1 MSSESL
7 SSSKKQL
14 RTARLV
20 WPLAKDYYARARQA
34 KIDKRLVVWTIL
46 MAPFELLHA
55 MDVVP
60 MMTEHFSSL
69 LAIKQK
75 IVPYLELAEGMG
87 YTRNSC
93 SFHRAVIG
101 FALSGEEL
109 MIPEPDFFVSATN
122 ACDGGVKVHIPVTER
137 FGIPYYIIDS
147 PYNTSEGGVSV
158 IEEEKVEYYRY
169 QLQELISII
178 EELTHKPLNED
189 RLKETIGFAKQAN
202 DLWLEI
208 NELRKSVPCPM
219 SVAEEATTIYPL
231 MQMMGT
237 REAVGFY
244 QMLLNEVKERVKEGK
259 GIVENEKH
267 RLLWLGPII
276 NYDTSL
282 LNYFEEFGAVL
293 VKSDM
298 DYIYL
303 GDLDPEN
310 PLDSLA
316 RKYISNFFNGIVE
329 NRIHITKE
337 MVRDYKIDGMIIYS
351 HRGCRLFCGGQRAVM
366 DAISEEFGIP
376 SLLIGGDLSDVRDY
390 NRDQVRNQIENFMDM
405 LDSKR

>member
-1 MSSESL
+1 MSSKDL

-20 WPLAKDYYARARQA
+20 WPLAKDYYAKARQA
-34 KIDKRLVVWTIL
+34 KIDKKPVVWTLL

-75 IVPYLELAEGMG
+75 IVPYLELAEAMG

-122 ACDGGVKVHIPVTER
+122 ACDGGVKVHIPVVEQ
-137 FGIPYYIIDS
+137 FGIPYYIIDA
-147 PYNTSEGGVSV
+147 PYHTAFGGSDNV
-158 IEEEKVEYYRY
+158 EEDKVEYYKQ
-169 QLQELISII
+169 QLREMIAII
-178 EELTHKPLNED
+178 EKLTGKPLDEEKL
-189 RLKETIGFAKQAN
+189 RETIGFAKQAN

-208 NELRKSVPCPM
+208 NELRKTVPCPM

-231 MQMMGT
+231 MQLLGT
-237 REAVGFY
+237 REAAGFY
-244 QMLLNEVKERVKEGK
+244 QLLLNEVKERVKEGK

-298 DYIYL
+298 DYIYI
-303 GDLDPEN
+303 GDFDPEN

-316 RKYISNFFNGIVE
+316 RKYISNFFNSIVE
-329 NRIHITKE
+329 NRIRLTKE
-337 MVRDYKIDGMIIYS
+337 MVRDYKIDGMVVYS
-351 HRGCRLFCGGQRAVM
+351 HRGCRLFCGGQRAVI
-366 DAISEEFGIP
+366 DAVSKEFGIP
-376 SLLIGGDLSDVRDY
+376 SLMIGGDLSDVRDY
-390 NRDQVRNQIENFMDM
+390 NRDQVRDQIDNFMDM
-405 LDSKR
+405 LE